1 MNDMSQTTPQ
11 AEQQLL
17 KTGSLV
23 LFRVVDTQTERS
35 PDKENVHVRAELVFQ
50 GDDEDTEP
58 AEIVEWGAF
67 GFLFILATLSFHD
80 ARPRGISEVD
90 YHTTDDFTVEDF
102 FECLTYGQQG
112 LHLQADYIR
121 GRSMKTDVTI
131 RPDGTVTLTTWGRG
145 QSALRWLDRLQG
157 KKMMDVVQSNHIDR
171 D

>member
-1 MNDMSQTTPQ
+1 MSQTTSQ

-90 YHTTDDFTVEDF
+90 YHTKDDFTVEDF
-102 FECLTYGQQG
+102 FECLAYGQQG

-121 GRSMKTDVTI
+121 GRSMKTDITI

-157 KKMMDVVQSNHIDR
+157 KKMMDVVPSNHIDR

>member
-1 MNDMSQTTPQ
+1 MSQTTPQ

-35 PDKENVHVRAELVFQ
+35 PDKENVHVRAELVVQ

-90 YHTTDDFTVEDF
+90 YHTKDDFTVEDF

-112 LHLQADYIR
+112 LRLQTDYIR
-121 GRSMKTDVTI
+121 GRSMKTDITI
-131 RPDGTVTLTTWGRG
+131 RPDGAVTLTTWGRG

-157 KKMMDVVQSNHIDR
+157 KKMMDVVRSNHIDR